1 MMYLDGHGGG
11 GYGVHHGGGGDG
23 GGDGGGSGGG
33 GRGDIAG
40 AAVGRRG
47 RGRGRGDVALR
58 RRVDAEGRHEFRSV
72 DIQGGELALD
82 GLVLRRRRTDD
93 VAVRVRLLFPR
104 VWCYAVRHINQ
115 LFRRTHSRLAKLNG

>member
-1 MMYLDGHGGG
+1 MYLDGHGGG
-11 GYGVHHGGGGDG
+11 GYGVHYGGGSGDG
-23 GGDGGGSGGG
+23 GGGSGGSCG
-33 GRGDIAG
+33 SRGDIAG
-40 AAVGRRG
+40 ATVGRRD
-47 RGRGRGDVALR
+47 RGDVALR

-72 DIQGGELALD
+72 DIQSGELALD

-115 LFRRTHSRLAKLNG
+115 LFRRTHSRPARLNG

>member
-1 MMYLDGHGGG
+1 MMYLNGHGGG
-11 GYGVHHGGGGDG
+11 YCVHRGGGGA
-23 GGDGGGSGGG
+23 
-33 GRGDIAG
+33 DIAG

-47 RGRGRGDVALR
+47 RGDVALR
-58 RRVDAEGRHEFRSV
+58 RRIDTEGRHEFRSV

-82 GLVLRRRRTDD
+82 GLVLRRRRADD

-115 LFRRTHSRLAKLNG
+115 LFRRTHNRPARLNG